1 MSALHLLVVSF
12 LIVFGATEGMQI
24 SRREF
29 AKWKALRG
37 FGRNSVRNAPPEM
50 CAKALDIGIVMDRRS
65 KSNGEFT
72 DWMDIME
79 FVGNLTHGK
88 FEISHDMTHIG
99 VIAFDE
105 SAAEVLLDFDQGSS
119 LHTVE
124 QQMATWRPG
133 AEAEE
138 GPVEIDQALRLA
150 RDDLFTSAR
159 GYQEDQVLVLLTD
172 GRHDTNTTA
181 ELVREL
187 ERETVSKVIVVGIG
201 VPDPIQLWQ
210 ISTDPNNVQNMML
223 PSQIEPVAENIK
235 ELACPN
241 SNTNH

>member
-1 MSALHLLVVSF
+1 
-12 LIVFGATEGMQI
+12 
-24 SRREF
+24 
-29 AKWKALRG
+29 
-37 FGRNSVRNAPPEM
+37 
-50 CAKALDIGIVMDRRS
+50 
-65 KSNGEFT
+65 
-72 DWMDIME
+72 ME

-138 GPVEIDQALRLA
+138 GPVAIDQALRLA

-159 GYQEDQVLVLLTD
+159 GYQEV
-172 GRHDTNTTA
+172 
-181 ELVREL
+181 
-187 ERETVSKVIVVGIG
+187 K
-201 VPDPIQLWQ
+201 
-210 ISTDPNNVQNMML
+210 
-223 PSQIEPVAENIK
+223 
-235 ELACPN
+235 
-241 SNTNH
+241 

>member
-1 MSALHLLVVSF
+1 MC
-12 LIVFGATEGMQI
+12 
-24 SRREF
+24 SR
-29 AKWKALRG
+29 
-37 FGRNSVRNAPPEM
+37 
-50 CAKALDIGIVMDRRS
+50 ALDIGIVMDRRS
-65 KSNGEFT
+65 RSKGEFT
-72 DWMDIME
+72 DWTDIMK

-124 QQMATWRPG
+124 QQMKTWRPG

-159 GYQEDQVLVLLTD
+159 GYQEVKWRVFIIIT
-172 GRHDTNTTA
+172 
-181 ELVREL
+181 
-187 ERETVSKVIVVGIG
+187 I
-201 VPDPIQLWQ
+201 
-210 ISTDPNNVQNMML
+210 
-223 PSQIEPVAENIK
+223 IK
-235 ELACPN
+235 EISHFKGMVC
-241 SNTNH
+241 